1 MKYFTIKELCASDTA
16 RRKGI
21 ENEPTSEIV
30 RNLTALVDNI
40 LDPLREAWGKPIIV
54 NSGYRCDALN
64 KAVGGV
70 PSSQHCFDSE
80 TELLTADGWKR
91 YNVLSKGELIF
102 SYSIERDKIELVPI
116 DELIIQQY
124 SGNAVRIK
132 STHMDLLVTDGHRML
147 VRNESHKYE
156 RKGNH
161 KISERG
167 RKYFDSLKTDNDKW
181 HIELAKDVVGKR
193 RVYKCASTLSAT
205 AIDDKG
211 MLLLKLVVA
220 TVTDGCITYRNK
232 RFSGIAFCLKRDRKI
247 QHLLALLEALKLTHT
262 IRIRKSDGATCIW
275 LNSTS
280 ASEVFEIVGPD
291 KVIPMWLIMLP
302 SAQQRELIME
312 YTFYDGHKD
321 ERAGCDSGSIVTTN
335 KQNLDV
341 LQAMCAL
348 SGIRESVTVKPAS
361 TYNIK
366 GKKGQSK
373 EAYVLNL
380 CYNRD
385 SVKIT
390 EDKSTIE
397 HYDGIMWCANN
408 VNTTVIVRR
417 NHAVS
422 IQGNCKGQAADLD
435 VGSRADNMKLFN
447 LIEEMD
453 LPFDQLCFEKGN
465 TAVGP
470 DWVHVSYSPRNRREI
485 KYIR

>member
-1 MKYFTIKELCASDTA
+1 MKYFSIKELCDSNTA
-16 RRKGI
+16 RQRGI
-21 ENEPTSEIV
+21 KNDPTPEIE
-30 RNLTALVDNI
+30 RNLTALVDKV
-40 LDPLREAWGKPIIV
+40 LDPLREAWGGPITV
-54 NSGYRCDALN
+54 NSSYRCPALN
-64 KAVGGV
+64 RAVGGV
-70 PSSQHCFDSE
+70 ASSQHCFDSE
-80 TELLTADGWKR
+80 TELLTVDGWKR
-91 YNVLSKGELIF
+91 YNELSKGELIF
-102 SYSIERDKIELVPI
+102 SYSIERDVIELVPI

-124 SGNAVRIK
+124 SGDAVRIK
-132 STHMDLLVTDGHRML
+132 STHLDLLVTDGHRML
-147 VRNESHKYE
+147 VRSEFHKYQ
-156 RKGNH
+156 RKSNH

-167 RKYFDSLKTDNDKW
+167 QRYFDSLKTDNDKW
-181 HIELAKDVVGKR
+181 HIELAKNIVGKR
-193 RVYKCASTLSAT
+193 RIYKCASTLNAT
-205 AIDDKG
+205 TIGSKD
-211 MLLLKLVVA
+211 MLLLKLVIA
-220 TVTDGCITYRNK
+220 TVADGCITYRDK
-232 RFSGIAFCLKRDRKI
+232 RFTGIIFHFKKDRKI
-247 QHLLALLEALKLTHT
+247 QHLLALLETLKLPHT

-280 ASEVFEIVGPD
+280 TREVFKIVGPD
-291 KVIPMWLIMLP
+291 KILPMWFTMLP

-321 ERAGCDSGSIVTTN
+321 KRAGCDSGSIVTTN

-341 LQAMCAL
+341 LQAMCVL
-348 SGIRESVTVKPAS
+348 SGIRASITVKPTA
-361 TYNIK
+361 TYDIK

-380 CYNRD
+380 CYDKD
-385 SVKIT
+385 SVKIG

-408 VNTTVIVRR
+408 ANTTVIVRR

-447 LIEEMD
+447 LIQELK
-453 LPFDQLCFEKGN
+453 LPFDQLLFEKGN
-465 TAVGP
+465 KAAGP